1 MSSLSHLD
9 FDGPFMRYKWSIV
22 IVILP
27 SSSDGMMVQVLDP
40 GSGVTDGLRLQW
52 QVATGLHRSEHH
64 LSEVLNLWTHEISNL
79 ELALFSR
86 HLFAKK
92 SLRFK
97 KFCDQSKSSFLN
109 FALLVDSKS
118 KNCFFYCKAKRSR
131 SAERFNQ
138 NWLNLMLY
146 CEAATAEAPA
156 AKRWRDG
163 GQQSTVFF
171 WRNVL
176 MGPTSWRWNRGTASD
191 CNFSFDALAF
201 SGLSVRLFLPTYSVF
216 SRWKKSEVERERLKT
231 SDEPRLSDGGFQ
243 DFSRASNL
251 GLKFSSV
258 FWRAQFRPCL
268 GLEKLM

>member
-1 MSSLSHLD
+1 MVLLFGIYWSL
-9 FDGPFMRYKWSIV
+9 V

-40 GSGVTDGLRLQW
+40 GSGVTDGFGLEW

-97 KFCDQSKSSFLN
+97 KFCDQSKSSFFN

-118 KNCFFYCKAKRSR
+118 KNCFFYCEAKRSR

-176 MGPTSWRWNRGTASD
+176 MGSTSWRWNRGTASD
-191 CNFSFDALAF
+191 CNFSFDASDF

-216 SRWKKSEVERERLKT
+216 SRWKKI
-231 SDEPRLSDGGFQ
+231 GGWKGATQ
-243 DFSRASNL
+243 DFWRTSTQWRRVSR
-251 GLKFSSV
+251 FFRSV
-258 FWRAQFRPCL
+258 QSRIKIFKRL
-268 GLEKLM
+268 LEGSV